1 MLQFPQMEFKEIIKD
16 LRIEKGLSI
25 NQLAKQLDV
34 SAACVS
40 YWENGKREPNYQQIK
55 RICKFF
61 GVSGDF
67 ILGFDD
73 YM

>member
-1 MLQFPQMEFKEIIKD
+1 MEFNEIIRV
-16 LRIEKGLSI
+16 LREEKGLSI